1 MPRTMPSSWTVRLLA
16 TGVVTLA
23 VIVGAGPAAAAHSKS
38 GRSPGRQAN
47 VASVSLPTSAATSLA
62 GTYWQLLSMTKKGET
77 PEDSS
82 APPDVEFCR
91 NGEWGILHYGGRREA
106 GTYQMAGNRVVMKY
120 EDGELY
126 GNYSITRTG
135 NMMVLDDGEYVL
147 RLRSAKSAGC

>member
-1 MPRTMPSSWTVRLLA
+1 MPRTMPSRWTVRLMVA
-16 TGVVTLA
+16 GVVTLA
-23 VIVGAGPAAAAHSKS
+23 VTMGSGPAAAARSESGKS
-38 GRSPGRQAN
+38 TGRTSN
-47 VASVSLPTSAATSLA
+47 VASVSLRTSAATSLA

-77 PEDSS
+77 PKDSS

-147 RLRSAKSAGC
+147 CLLYTSRCV